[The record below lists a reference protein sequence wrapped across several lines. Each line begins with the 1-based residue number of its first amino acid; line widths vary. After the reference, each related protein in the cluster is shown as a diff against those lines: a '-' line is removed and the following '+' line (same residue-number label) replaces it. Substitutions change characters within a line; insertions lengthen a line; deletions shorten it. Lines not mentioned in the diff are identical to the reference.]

1 MSLVATR
8 YKGASVSHRF
18 SCEYLSSRINLCCDN
33 SASERNRNDMASYPS
48 RIHSWI
54 KKARKTLLPSGGAVS
69 NTALLDMLAHN
80 WSLGFT
86 SFGGP
91 TVHFQIFQQLFV
103 EKYQWI
109 DNTSYQELFA
119 LCQALS
125 GPGSTKMIYAIN
137 VLHYGFW
144 VGLVAFLVWSLPM
157 AIAAFGLAVG
167 VGSIDDRLPGPAY
180 ALLSGLNSA
189 TVGIIALAA
198 MQLSNKAVTDTA
210 SRLLVFFGGAAGMLY
225 NSLWYFPSLMVFGG
239 AVTVIWD
246 LRLVQRGWKM
256 LRKTDDR
263 DTREA
268 NEAPI
273 EMAGGAQSTQ
283 ETPNSRETLRHTS
296 DDGSLD
302 SHAESDAQPV
312 QAAQTR
318 LGRIGS
324 WKTGTL
330 IIASFFTSFILV
342 MICRGVLNS
351 QDRGFD
357 LFANLYLAGTI
368 IFGGGPVV
376 IPLLRSYVVEPGWVS
391 PRDFLLGLAI
401 TQAFPGPNFNFAVYL
416 GALAVRGSA
425 VPDIAGA
432 MIAFLAI
439 FTPGIW
445 LHTGFMGL
453 WPALRRIQAVRA
465 CLRGIHAT
473 AVGLVYTAVYRL
485 FEIGY
490 LDQDVQDGGSLSRD
504 PWWVVIVATSFV
516 GGMHFKLS
524 PPLAIMLGAAMGL
537 VRYGIVSE

>member
-1 MSLVATR
+1 MTPLLAQIR
-8 YKGASVSHRF
+8 LWMKNG
-18 SCEYLSSRINLCCDN
+18 
-33 SASERNRNDMASYPS
+33 RNM
-48 RIHSWI
+48 
-54 KKARKTLLPSGGAVS
+54 LLPSGDAIS
-69 NTALLDMLAHN
+69 DIALLDMLAHN
-80 WSLGFT
+80 WPLGFT

-91 TVHFQIFQQLFV
+91 AVHFQIFQQLFV
-103 EKYQWI
+103 EKYQWL

-137 VLHYGFW
+137 VLHYGIW
-144 VGLVAFLVWSLPM
+144 VGLAAFVVWSLPM

-167 VGSIDDRLPGPAY
+167 VSNIDDTLPEPAY

-198 MQLSNKAVTDTA
+198 VQLSNKAITDTV

-225 NSLWYFPSLMVFGG
+225 NALWYFPTLMVIGG
-239 AVTVIWD
+239 LVTVLTDLGIPQRIWTA
-246 LRLVQRGWKM
+246 
-256 LRKTDDR
+256 LRKTDNGIAHEHSEDR
-263 DTREA
+263 TVEMESAERSDLRTRFSRT
-268 NEAPI
+268 
-273 EMAGGAQSTQ
+273 STHR
-283 ETPNSRETLRHTS
+283 NINNVVRSS
-296 DDGSLD
+296 SADDVRP
-302 SHAESDAQPV
+302 EE
-312 QAAQTR
+312 QARTQ

-324 WKTGTL
+324 WKTGSV
-330 IIASFFTSFILV
+330 IIVGFFASFTAIMV
-342 MICRGVLNS
+342 CRGLLND
-351 QDRGFD
+351 QNRGFD

-376 IPLLRSYVVEPGWVS
+376 IPLLREYVVGPGWVS

-416 GALAVRGSA
+416 GALAIRGSSTSN
-425 VPDIAGA
+425 IAGA
-432 MIAFLAI
+432 IISFLAI
-439 FTPGIW
+439 FTPGLW

-453 WPALRRIQAVRA
+453 WPSLRKVQAVRA

-504 PWWVVIVATSFV
+504 PWWVVIVATSFI
-516 GGMHFKLS
+516 GGMHFKLT
-524 PPLAIMLGAAMGL
+524 PPLAIVLGAAMGL
-537 VRYGIVSE
+537 VRYAIVRE